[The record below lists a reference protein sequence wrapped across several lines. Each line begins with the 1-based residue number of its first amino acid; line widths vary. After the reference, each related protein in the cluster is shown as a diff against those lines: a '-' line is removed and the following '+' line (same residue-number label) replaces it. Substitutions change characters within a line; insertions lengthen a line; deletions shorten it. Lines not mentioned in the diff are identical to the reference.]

1 MDDIFVDLKAAGLP
15 TPSSREGRKELAAT
29 LGIGHQ
35 YLNRIMNGSKPYGG
49 KLRDGLNAMIAAK
62 GNPAPLSPPNKTE
75 PVREQFEVD
84 LPADIIDRIR
94 SVPETKGL
102 LDQHVR
108 KSTSLEA
115 QLAKGL
121 FTGYRVEPDAAGG
134 FKVVHVAAL
143 TAEYAIAV
151 AVCEMLNGEK
161 G

>member
-62 GNPAPLSPPNKTE
+62 GNPAPLSPLNKTE
-75 PVREQFEVD
+75 PVEQFEVD
-84 LPADIIDRIR
+84 LPGELV
-94 SVPETKGL
+94 STKGL